1 MASDLARA
9 QAFIGGDPGFAL
21 RSASLPVLHA
31 ALARGRPWTG
41 ARIRACRAARLLAR
55 WRGQHRQLTAAGRY
69 LREGQLGGR
78 GRTAGLRPVARAAGA
93 LKRLDFRQAVLPAG
107 SRVTV
112 VTWAEAMDGAESFV
126 AAQREAGLEATH
138 VVLQASDMPDW
149 DDASRF
155 EAQVFPRRSVA
166 EVAALIQEMPA

>member
-1 MASDLARA
+1 PSDLADELLG
-9 QAFIGGDPGFAL
+9 FDLSPG
-21 RSASLPVLHA
+21 LPA
-31 ALARGRPWTG
+31 ALEA
-41 ARIRACRAARLLAR
+41 
-55 WRGQHRQLTAAGRY
+55 
-69 LREGQLGGR
+69 
-78 GRTAGLRPVARAAGA
+78 
-93 LKRLDFRQAVLPAG
+93 LDFRQAVLPAG

-166 EVAALIQEMPA
+166 EIAALIQQMPAWTSRPRCPCPRRRMTRPRRPTAATGSASAASATAWAASRRSRPAAPRARPR